1 MDFNNNEKEQLQS
14 GMIDDLKK
22 QKYIHKKQIEE
33 GVTSIIFKILGVVL
47 KLAFYSAILYLVYIY
62 MR

>member
-33 GVTSIIFKILGVVL
+33 EIGRASGRERVWQYV
-47 KLAFYSAILYLVYIY
+47 
-62 MR
+62 